1 MVKRQPDAEGLDEG
15 TTADDMYL
23 IRFEGDA
30 LEITAWGHEV
40 CQLIRAIAPD
50 SFDFLC
56 NCGIVQYLSNTT
68 GSKPMSTH
76 IVDRI
81 EAIRLSKEVTG
92 QYEDIFLVA
101 ELGGDNNVTDHA
113 AAVRGTGA

>member
-40 CQLIRAIAPD
+40 CQLIRA
-50 SFDFLC
+50 
-56 NCGIVQYLSNTT
+56 NCS
-68 GSKPMSTH
+68 
-76 IVDRI
+76 
-81 EAIRLSKEVTG
+81 
-92 QYEDIFLVA
+92 
-101 ELGGDNNVTDHA
+101 
-113 AAVRGTGA
+113 